1 MKTMPNSS
9 KLEHA
14 DTYTFKY
21 NSDDNSIDLNTLL
34 LSQINFATVLNE
46 IKKEVAPGVDL
57 AIRIRPLEKGSV
69 PFDIILNVSWI
80 EDIIHNSTYLFATT
94 IVGTLVGLIQ
104 LRIWTKGKKP
114 NIIEFEGE
122 KVILTI
128 GDTKLVIDKT
138 IYEIANKN
146 STIDKALQKGFEAID
161 SDESVTGIEIL
172 DAKKVSLIDVP
183 RESFPNIITPNEVFD
198 EEVDKKTTTSNERLT
213 IFKVVFEKGV
223 KWQFYQGSRK
233 ISASINAPDFWEK
246 INNGESFAK
255 GDVLI
260 VDLEKSTEFDSTLGI
275 YIEKGFTVLNVI
287 EHIPKGKDGQQ
298 KMFHKP

>member
-1 MKTMPNSS
+1 MRIISNSS

-21 NSDDNSIDLNTLL
+21 NSDDDSIDLNTLL

-57 AIRIRPLEKGSV
+57 SIRIKPLEKGSV
-69 PFDIILNVSWI
+69 PFDIILNVSWLANLI
-80 EDIIHNSTYLFATT
+80 SPDVVEYSSAIIS
-94 IVGTLVGLIQ
+94 TLVGVIQ
-104 LRIWTKGKKP
+104 LRIWLKGKKP
-114 NIIEFEGE
+114 NTIKLEGD

-128 GDTKLVIDKT
+128 GDTELIVDKT
-138 IYEIANKN
+138 IYEIAEKN
-146 STIDKALQKGFEAID
+146 SIIDQALQKGFNAID
-161 SDESVTGIEIL
+161 ADESVTGVEIL
-172 DAKKVSLIDVP
+172 NEKKESLISVP
-183 RESFPNIITPNEVFD
+183 RYEFENFSGSNEFFDQEKNKQTSITR
-198 EEVDKKTTTSNERLT
+198 ERLT

-233 ISASINAPDFWEK
+233 ISASINASDFWDK

-260 VDLEKSTEFDSTLGI
+260 VDLEKGVEFDSTLGI

-287 EHIPKGKDGQQ
+287 EHIPKGKDTQQ
-298 KMFHKP
+298 DMFKS